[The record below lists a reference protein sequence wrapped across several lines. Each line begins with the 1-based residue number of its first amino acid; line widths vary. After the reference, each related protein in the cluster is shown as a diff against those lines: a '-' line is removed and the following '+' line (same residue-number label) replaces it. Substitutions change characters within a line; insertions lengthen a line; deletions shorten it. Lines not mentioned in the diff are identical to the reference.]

1 MQNNILKKL
10 LANFETKDIFIFK
23 VNSQKPGW
31 YPCEGAE
38 DFDPSVLLPAVH
50 LETES
55 ERHD

>member
-1 MQNNILKKL
+1 MHYNILKKL
-10 LANFETKDIFIFK
+10 LANFRTKDTYIYI

-31 YPCEGAE
+31 YSCEGAE